1 MQYTLIHVH
10 PQKYWMDTTL
20 VSSYDCV
27 FSSFGLM
34 VYYLCFRNL
43 MKLLILQGFKKW
55 APINIIFNQIYD
67 KNYEVWSTPHTH
79 SFISIQNKFKH
90 V

>member
-55 APINIIFNQIYD
+55 APINILKKTKITWNGFNKPI
-67 KNYEVWSTPHTH
+67 
-79 SFISIQNKFKH
+79 ISNRSL
-90 V
+90 